1 MVWEAETHKRLES
14 VLEVVNDCLDMLCKA
29 ETRYNI
35 FGDSLM
41 PVNTLMIQRVN
52 LNV

>member
-1 MVWEAETHKRLES
+1 MFLEAETHKRSES
-14 VLEVVNDCLDMLCKA
+14 VIEVINDCLNMLCKD

-41 PVNTLMIQRVN
+41 LVN

>member
-14 VLEVVNDCLDMLCKA
+14 VIEVVNDCLDMLCKA
-29 ETRYNI
+29 ETRDDVI
-35 FGDSLM
+35 CDSLM

>member
-1 MVWEAETHKRLES
+1 MVLEAETHKRSES
-14 VLEVVNDCLDMLCKA
+14 VIEVVNDCLNML
-29 ETRYNI
+29 YNV

-41 PVNTLMIQRVN
+41 LVNTLMIQRVN

>member
-1 MVWEAETHKRLES
+1 MVLEAETHKISES
-14 VLEVVNDCLDMLCKA
+14 VIEVVNDCLDMLCKA
-29 ETRYNI
+29 ETRYI
-35 FGDSLM
+35 VFGDSLM